1 MDKTK
6 IAIAAKENQNNFSP
20 KNLSSKIKIIARAKV
35 DTFIRASFLKDK
47 FIKYLVILLC
57 FYD

>member
-6 IAIAAKENQNNFSP
+6 TAIAAKENQNNFSP
-20 KNLSSKIKIIARAKV
+20 KNLSNKIKIIARAKV
-35 DTFIRASFLKDK
+35 DTFVRIRFLKDK
-47 FIKYLVILLC
+47 FIEYLVLLLS